1 MQRLRLSDVEG
12 RVYSAATDLEARGEP
27 SYSSAIAREAGM
39 SEEQVRQIL
48 HSLAEKNLL
57 RREDSPV
64 DGMDLGPR
72 WCAAP
77 RT

>member
-64 DGMDLGPR
+64 DGMDLG
-72 WCAAP
+72 
-77 RT
+77 